1 MGMTTD
7 GSPGLR
13 AIVFGATGM
22 VGEGVLHI
30 ALRHPGV
37 ESVLAVVRRP
47 TGKRHPKLR
56 ELVHADF
63 HDYAAIENR
72 LAGYTAC
79 FFCLGV
85 SSIGMNEANYTRVTY
100 DLTMA
105 AARTLARLNPSM
117 TFCYVSGL
125 GTDGSATG
133 SSMWARVKGRTE
145 NELARLPFKGV
156 FLFRPGFIKPI
167 RGLEKGYR
175 VSRIL
180 GTLYPV
186 WRLFL
191 PRFVC
196 TLEDVGFAMIGVA
209 RGGYPKK
216 ILENPDIGRCA
227 EATRRIDA
235 GIPPSSP

>member
-1 MGMTTD
+1 MTTAA
-7 GSPGLR
+7 PAGLR

-37 ESVLAVVRRP
+37 ASVLAVVRRP
-47 TGKRHPKLR
+47 TGIRHPKLR

-63 HDYAAIENR
+63 HDYAAIEDR
-72 LAGYTAC
+72 FAGYDAC

-100 DLTMA
+100 HLTMA
-105 AARTLARLNPSM
+105 AARTLARVNPAS

-125 GTDGSATG
+125 GTDSSETG

-145 NELARLPFKGV
+145 NELARLPFKSV

-167 RGLEKGYR
+167 RGLKKGYR

-186 WRLFL
+186 WRWFL

-196 TLEDVGFAMIGVA
+196 TLEDVGLAMIGVA
-209 RGGYPKK
+209 RDGYPKK
-216 ILENPDIGRCA
+216 ILENPDIERCA
-227 EATRRIDA
+227 EATRRTDA
-235 GIPPSSP
+235 GIRPSPP